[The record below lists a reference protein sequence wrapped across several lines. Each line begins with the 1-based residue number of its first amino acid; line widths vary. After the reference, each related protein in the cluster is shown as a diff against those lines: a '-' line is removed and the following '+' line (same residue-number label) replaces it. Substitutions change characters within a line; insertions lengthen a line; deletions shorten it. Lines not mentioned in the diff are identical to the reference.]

1 MIVKHCL
8 KMSKDEMFG
17 LIQVTRDCLA
27 EEYQK
32 AHMGSKKLEMVD
44 ARKRD
49 GHGRK
54 NSERRK
60 DFGKRKWRYREY

>member
-1 MIVKHCL
+1 M
-8 KMSKDEMFG
+8 
-17 LIQVTRDCLA
+17 A

-32 AHMGSKKLEMVD
+32 AHMRSKKLEKVD

-60 DFGKRKWRYREY
+60 ENGGIGSIRSLRLNEP